1 MESVIR
7 GVTMY
12 LVLLLI
18 IRLSGRR
25 TLSQMTPFDL
35 VLTLMISETTQQ
47 AMVGEDH
54 SVANAV
60 ILIVTLVASDILLS
74 HVKRWWPTAGK
85 AIDGVPTMLIVE
97 GQVDERALRQ
107 SRIEITDIMEAAR
120 QSQGIPKQSEIRF
133 AILEAS
139 GNISIIPFKES

>member
-54 SVANAV
+54 SIANAV

-74 HVKRWWPTAGK
+74 YVKRWWPTVGK

-97 GQVDERALRQ
+97 GQVDERALQR
-107 SRIEITDIMEAAR
+107 SRIEMTDIMEAAR

-139 GNISIIPFKES
+139 GRISIIPFKEG

>member
-7 GVTMY
+7 GITMY

-47 AMVGEDH
+47 AMVGEDY
-54 SVANAV
+54 SIANAV
-60 ILIVTLVASDILLS
+60 ILIVTLVATDILLS
-74 HVKRWWPTAGK
+74 YVKEWLPSVGK
-85 AIDGVPTMLIVE
+85 AIDGVPTMLIIE
-97 GQVDERALRQ
+97 GKVDERALKR
-107 SRIEITDIMEAAR
+107 SRIDISDVMEAAR
-120 QSQGIPKQSEIRF
+120 QSHGIPKQSEIRF
-133 AILEAS
+133 AVLEAS
-139 GNISIIPFKES
+139 GNISIVPFKES